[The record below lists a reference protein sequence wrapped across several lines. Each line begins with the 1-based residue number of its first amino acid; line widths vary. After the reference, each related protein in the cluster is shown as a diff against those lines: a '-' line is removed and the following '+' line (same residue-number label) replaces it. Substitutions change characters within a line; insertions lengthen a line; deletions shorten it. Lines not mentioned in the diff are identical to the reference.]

1 MTEAPTNDFALL
13 LLANRDRF
21 HSGFG
26 FRARL
31 ENLALSDDD
40 RGRGRRLLRDNRASL
55 RRSVLDDV
63 ELLVWASA
71 GVATITANAAR
82 IMRVLIGASL
92 APVSLKQRRKGP
104 VPDELGSSRLG

>member
-31 ENLALSDDD
+31 ENLALSDDN
-40 RGRGRRLLRDNRASL
+40 RGGGRRLLRDNRASL

-63 ELLVWASA
+63 ELL
-71 GVATITANAAR
+71 
-82 IMRVLIGASL
+82 SL
-92 APVSLKQRRKGP
+92 GQRRRCNDHCKCSKNYAGFHWGILHGPLTETAFKGT
-104 VPDELGSSRLG
+104 GSR